1 MNNQVGCCGNGSIQ
15 PVPMPPSSQSYTQ
28 PHTLSLLM
36 SPMSLFFSC
45 ATRLWCILWKSRS
58 FRNLSH
64 VADAFAA
71 ISLALF
77 SSRRSAETSS
87 SRSCQKTIQPMVTAR
102 KHLCKCIPPCSAIH
116 GSRPSSPVDP
126 SPRSSGRCPAQ
137 AGFPPASPWLSAHT
151 TLPQTSRMSWLGPS

>member
-1 MNNQVGCCGNGSIQ
+1 
-15 PVPMPPSSQSYTQ
+15 
-28 PHTLSLLM
+28 M
-36 SPMSLFFSC
+36 SPISLFFSC

-87 SRSCQKTIQPMVTAR
+87 SRSCQENN
-102 KHLCKCIPPCSAIH
+102 
-116 GSRPSSPVDP
+116 
-126 SPRSSGRCPAQ
+126 PAYGHSQ
-137 AGFPPASPWLSAHT
+137 D
-151 TLPQTSRMSWLGPS
+151 TLMQMHPHMQHHS